1 MGFGLC
7 FLGFIL
13 QMMDAVGLSFLGFAL
28 MAWGFYKVSSELTG
42 YKGYRVAAY
51 AAAVAALPALVDTY
65 TFLTVFGL
73 PEAPK
78 MLLGVKGATVAIL
91 SAVICF
97 GYCGSTARIAEEGGA
112 GIFALRA
119 KATPYLSALYYA
131 AFAVL
136 GFTGTDG
143 STGALIIIGKY
154 LVPFL
159 NAWLLFTCFT
169 TITTKARAKRE
180 QAIIKNEIK
189 TIERKKL
196 LKKKQDEERE

>member
-13 QMMDAVGLSFLGFAL
+13 QMMDAIGLSFLGFAL
-28 MAWGFYKVSSELTG
+28 MALGFYKVSSELTG
-42 YKGYRVAAY
+42 YKGYRVAAF
-51 AAAVAALPALVDTY
+51 AAAVAALPAVVDTY

-73 PEAPK
+73 PDAPK
-78 MLLGVKGATVAIL
+78 LLLGVKGATVALL

-97 GYCGSTARIAEEGGA
+97 SYCGSTARIAQEGGA
-112 GIFALRA
+112 NIFALRA
-119 KATPYLSALYYA
+119 KATPYLSAFYYA
-131 AFAVL
+131 AYAVL

-143 STGALIIIGKY
+143 TTGAMIVIGKF

-159 NAWLLFTCFT
+159 NALLLFTCFT

-180 QAIIKNEIK
+180 QEIIDKEIE

-196 LKKKQDEERE
+196 LKKKQDEEKE